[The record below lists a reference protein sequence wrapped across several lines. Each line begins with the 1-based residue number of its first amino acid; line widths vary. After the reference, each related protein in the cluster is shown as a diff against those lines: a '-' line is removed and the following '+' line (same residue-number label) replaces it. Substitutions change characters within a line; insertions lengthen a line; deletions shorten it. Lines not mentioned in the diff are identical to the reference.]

1 MLTYSTNPERDAAR
15 YEAACEWQEAM
26 QDARIQTLFDDTMD
40 AVKRGDLSRIVEVF
54 SWDDGNS
61 LIAATALNVG
71 RAHGSVSATQALE
84 ALARIWANQHAKE

>member
-1 MLTYSTNPERDAAR
+1 MSTDPVADEIKHQ
-15 YEAACEWQEAM
+15 EACEWQEALR
-26 QDARIQTLFDDTMD
+26 DHRIQALYEDTMD

-54 SWDDGNS
+54 SWDDANG
-61 LIAATALNVG
+61 LIAAAGLNVG